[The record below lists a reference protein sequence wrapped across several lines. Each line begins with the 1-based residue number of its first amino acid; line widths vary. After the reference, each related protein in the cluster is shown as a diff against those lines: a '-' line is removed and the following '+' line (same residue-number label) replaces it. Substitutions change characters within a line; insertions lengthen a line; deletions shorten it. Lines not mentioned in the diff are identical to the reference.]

1 MIHQSPSA
9 APSKSLTPRLKSA
22 TSRRPLSLAVAV
34 CLAAS
39 LVAAAGCDAPI
50 DAFESN
56 RVFAKRLE
64 LTEQL
69 DLSERLAESEVI
81 LSRLFGSPNAPS
93 WPEVL
98 QAAPELAGLVSLERL
113 QRAAGAVR
121 SDEEGYHFGLFREHC
136 ILCHG
141 TSGNGLGATSRLL
154 NPYPRDFRLGK
165 YKFKST
171 PIGVRPTRVDLVN
184 TLRHGIPGTSMPAFH
199 LLPEDDLQALVDY
212 VIYLSVRGEVERG
225 LLQMAAFELDPT
237 QDAPLV
243 DFSIRESAPQEFA
256 EQWSEVETL
265 VVNVAKRW
273 QAAEPHPWT
282 EAGVSAEAVATAPS
296 DLPLVGQSLDSDAAR
311 QQLADSIARGRELF
325 QGKIANCSSCHG
337 LSAAGDG
344 VVNDYDDWT
353 KDWTTSA
360 GLDPNDKSQLKPM
373 LELGA
378 LKPRHILPRDLRT
391 GSYRGGS
398 LPSDLFMRIVCGIEG
413 TPMPAAPLQPEIPEG
428 LSSSDVWDLVNY
440 LLSLPQQVSAEPHSA
455 VSEPT

>member
-9 APSKSLTPRLKSA
+9 APSKSATPRLKSA
-22 TSRRPLSLAVAV
+22 TLGRPLSLAVVA
-34 CLAAS
+34 CLAVS
-39 LVAAAGCDAPI
+39 LVAGTGCDAPI
-50 DAFESN
+50 DAFETN

-69 DLSERLAESEVI
+69 DLSDRLAEIEKI
-81 LSRLFGSPNAPS
+81 LTELFGIPNAPT

-98 QAAPELAGLVSLERL
+98 QADADLAGLVSLERL

-121 SDEEGYHFGLFREHC
+121 SDEEGHHFGLFREHC

-141 TSGNGLGATSRLL
+141 ISGNGLGATSRLL

-165 YKFKST
+165 YKFKTT
-171 PIGVRPTRVDLVN
+171 PIGSRPTRADLVN
-184 TLRHGIPGTSMPAFH
+184 TLRRGIPGTSMPAFH
-199 LLPEDDLQALVDY
+199 LLPEDDLQSLVDY

-225 LLQMAAFELDPT
+225 LLQLSAFERDPSEE
-237 QDAPLV
+237 AALV
-243 DFSIRESAPQEFA
+243 DFALRESAPQEFA
-256 EQWSEVETL
+256 EQWSEIQTL
-265 VVNVAKRW
+265 VVSVAKRW
-273 QAAEPHPWT
+273 QAARPHPWT
-282 EAGVSAEAVATAPS
+282 KAGESPETVATPPS
-296 DLPLVGQSLDSDAAR
+296 DLPLVGQTLDSDAAR
-311 QQLADSIARGRELF
+311 QLLADSIAHGRELF

-360 GLDPNDKSQLKPM
+360 GLDPSDKSQLKPL

-398 LPSDLFMRIVCGIEG
+398 LPSDLFARIVCGIEG
-413 TPMPAAPLQPEIPEG
+413 TPMPAAPLQPEIPQG
-428 LSSSDVWDLVNY
+428 LSSRDVWDLVNY
-440 LLSLPQQVSAEPHSA
+440 LLSLPQQPSAESHSA
-455 VSEPT
+455 VSEPS